1 MSPLVPAADREQL
14 SRVRASLA
22 QDGLDLAMIGRD
34 REQLSVYAAAV
45 ATGLAEQGG
54 WHVEKLDPSRLET
67 LLADL
72 VLARFDGALQSF
84 TEHAATART
93 RSPRTYLVFIPNAQ
107 DLSAAELRH
116 LLRLMRGTGHS
127 ALRVV
132 TLFTGSA
139 SSCEQKLS
147 ALGAK
152 VARWYLDEAPG
163 DEADDDLVLS
173 AGERGASKPTASKHT
188 ASKHTASERAPSK
201 RTSSKRAVQRHAHYR
216 QRRTVGAGLIT
227 YGSLMLAL
235 MAGPALWPGADQLAR
250 LLPLP
255 ASSDTSSSLA
265 GVPVFMPATV
275 NGNYEIQLP
284 AAGLPDS
291 PVSQTANDA
300 LYSGTDA
307 APSVQTAP
315 AASTLGTTASSE
327 LSPTD
332 SAKPA
337 GVPDQ

>member
-34 REQLSVYAAAV
+34 RDQLSMHAAAV

-72 VLARFDGALQSF
+72 VLARFDGALQSL

-93 RSPRTYLVFIPNAQ
+93 RSPRAYLVFIPNAQ

-147 ALGAK
+147 ALGPK
-152 VARWYLDEAPG
+152 VARWYLDEAPA
-163 DEADDDLVLS
+163 DEADDDDLVLS

-188 ASKHTASERAPSK
+188 SSERAPSK

-275 NGNYEIQLP
+275 NGNYEIKLP
-284 AAGLPDS
+284 ATGLPDS
-291 PVSQTANDA
+291 STSQTGNET
-300 LYSGTDA
+300 LYSATDA
-307 APSVQTAP
+307 APSAQTAP
-315 AASTLGTTASSE
+315 NASTLGTTASSE
-327 LSPTD
+327 LSPAD

>member
-34 REQLSVYAAAV
+34 RDQLSIYAAAV

-72 VLARFDGALQSF
+72 VLARFDGALQSL

-147 ALGAK
+147 ALGPK

-188 ASKHTASERAPSK
+188 ASERAPSK
-201 RTSSKRAVQRHAHYR
+201 RTSSKRAEQRHAHYR

-265 GVPVFMPATV
+265 GVPVFMPATA
-275 NGNYEIQLP
+275 NGNYEIKLP
-284 AAGLPDS
+284 ATGLPDS
-291 PVSQTANDA
+291 PISQTANDA

-307 APSVQTAP
+307 APSAQTAP
-315 AASTLGTTASSE
+315 ATSTLGTTASSE

>member
-34 REQLSVYAAAV
+34 RDQLSMYAAAV

-72 VLARFDGALQSF
+72 VLARFDGALQSL
-84 TEHAATART
+84 TEHAVAART
-93 RSPRTYLVFIPNAQ
+93 RSPRVYLVFIPNAQ

-116 LLRLMRGTGHS
+116 LLRLMRGIGHS

-147 ALGAK
+147 ALGPK

-173 AGERGASKPTASKHT
+173 AGERGASKPT

-265 GVPVFMPATV
+265 GVPVFMPATA
-275 NGNYEIQLP
+275 NGNYEIKLP

-291 PVSQTANDA
+291 PISQTAHDA
-300 LYSGTDA
+300 LYSATDA
-307 APSVQTAP
+307 APSAQTAP
-315 AASTLGTTASSE
+315 NASTLGTTASSE

-332 SAKPA
+332 PAKPA

>member
-34 REQLSVYAAAV
+34 RDQLSIYAAAV

-72 VLARFDGALQSF
+72 VLARFDGALQSL
-84 TEHAATART
+84 TEHAVTPRT
-93 RSPRTYLVFIPNAQ
+93 RSPRAYLVFIPNAQ

-116 LLRLMRGTGHS
+116 LLRLMRGIGHS

-147 ALGAK
+147 ALGPK

-173 AGERGASKPTASKHT
+173 AGERGASKPT

-250 LLPLP
+250 LLPFP

-315 AASTLGTTASSE
+315 AASMLGTTASSE

>member
-72 VLARFDGALQSF
+72 VLARFDGALQSL
-84 TEHAATART
+84 TEHAVTPRT
-93 RSPRTYLVFIPNAQ
+93 RSPRAYLVFIPNAQ

-147 ALGAK
+147 ALGPK

-188 ASKHTASERAPSK
+188 ASERAPSK
-201 RTSSKRAVQRHAHYR
+201 RTSSKRAEQRHAHYR
-216 QRRTVGAGLIT
+216 HRRTVGAGLIT

-250 LLPLP
+250 LLPFP

-265 GVPVFMPATV
+265 GVPVFMPATA
-275 NGNYEIQLP
+275 NGNYEIKLP
-284 AAGLPDS
+284 ATGLPDS
-291 PVSQTANDA
+291 PISQTANDA

-307 APSVQTAP
+307 APSAQTAP
-315 AASTLGTTASSE
+315 ATSTLGTTASSE

>member
-34 REQLSVYAAAV
+34 RDQLSMYAAAV

-72 VLARFDGALQSF
+72 VLARFDGALQSL
-84 TEHAATART
+84 TEHAVTPRT
-93 RSPRTYLVFIPNAQ
+93 RSPRAYLVFIPNAQ

-147 ALGAK
+147 ALGPK

-188 ASKHTASERAPSK
+188 ASERAPSK
-201 RTSSKRAVQRHAHYR
+201 RTSSKRAEQRHAHYR
-216 QRRTVGAGLIT
+216 HRRTVGAGLIT

-275 NGNYEIQLP
+275 NGNYEIKLP
-284 AAGLPDS
+284 ATGLPDS
-291 PVSQTANDA
+291 PISQTANDA

-307 APSVQTAP
+307 APSAQTAP
-315 AASTLGTTASSE
+315 ATSTLGTTASSE

>member
-22 QDGLDLAMIGRD
+22 QDGLDLAMICRD
-34 REQLSVYAAAV
+34 RDQLSMYAAAV

-54 WHVEKLDPSRLET
+54 WHVEKLDPSRIET

-72 VLARFDGALQSF
+72 VLARFDGALQSL
-84 TEHAATART
+84 TEHAVAART
-93 RSPRTYLVFIPNAQ
+93 RSPRAYLVFIPNAQ

-132 TLFTGSA
+132 TLFTGNA
-139 SSCEQKLS
+139 GNCERKLS
-147 ALGAK
+147 ALGPK

-163 DEADDDLVLS
+163 DEADDGDLVLS
-173 AGERGASKPTASKHT
+173 AGERGASKHT
-188 ASKHTASERAPSK
+188 ASKNTASERALFK
-201 RTSSKRAVQRHAHYR
+201 HTSSKRAVQRHAHYR

-227 YGSLMLAL
+227 TGSLMLAL

-255 ASSDTSSSLA
+255 ASSDTSNSLA
-265 GVPVFMPATV
+265 GVPVFMPVTV
-275 NGNYEIQLP
+275 NGNDEIKLP
-284 AAGLPDS
+284 ATGIPDS
-291 PVSQTANDA
+291 SISQIGNDTP
-300 LYSGTDA
+300 YSATDA
-307 APSVQTAP
+307 APSAQTAP
-315 AASTLGTTASSE
+315 TASTLGTTASSDY
-327 LSPTD
+327 SPTD

-337 GVPDQ
+337 GVSDQ

>member
-72 VLARFDGALQSF
+72 VLARFDGALQSL

-147 ALGAK
+147 ALGPK

-173 AGERGASKPTASKHT
+173 AGERGASK
-188 ASKHTASERAPSK
+188 HTASERAPSK
-201 RTSSKRAVQRHAHYR
+201 LTSSKRAVQRHAHYR

-275 NGNYEIQLP
+275 NGNYEIKLP
-284 AAGLPDS
+284 ATGIPDS
-291 PVSQTANDA
+291 SISQTGNET
-300 LYSGTDA
+300 LYSATDA
-307 APSVQTAP
+307 APSAQTAP

>member
-72 VLARFDGALQSF
+72 VLARFDGALQSL

-93 RSPRTYLVFIPNAQ
+93 RSPRAYLVFIPNAQ

-147 ALGAK
+147 ALGPK

-163 DEADDDLVLS
+163 DEADDDDLVLS
-173 AGERGASKPTASKHT
+173 AGERG

-250 LLPLP
+250 LLPFP

-275 NGNYEIQLP
+275 NGNYEIKLP
-284 AAGLPDS
+284 ATGLPDS
-291 PVSQTANDA
+291 SISQTANDA

-307 APSVQTAP
+307 APSAQTAP

>member
-34 REQLSVYAAAV
+34 RDQLSIYAAAV

-72 VLARFDGALQSF
+72 VLARFDGALQSL
-84 TEHAATART
+84 TEHAVTART
-93 RSPRTYLVFIPNAQ
+93 RSPRAYLVFIPNAQ

-147 ALGAK
+147 ALGPK

-163 DEADDDLVLS
+163 DKADDDDLVLS

-188 ASKHTASERAPSK
+188 ASERAPSK
-201 RTSSKRAVQRHAHYR
+201 RTSSKRAEQRHAHYR
-216 QRRTVGAGLIT
+216 HRRTVGAGLIT

-275 NGNYEIQLP
+275 NGNYEIKLP
-284 AAGLPDS
+284 ATGLPDS
-291 PVSQTANDA
+291 PISQTANDA

-307 APSVQTAP
+307 APSAQTAP
-315 AASTLGTTASSE
+315 ATSTLGTTASSE

>member
-34 REQLSVYAAAV
+34 RDQLSIYAAAV

-72 VLARFDGALQSF
+72 VLARFDGALQSL

-147 ALGAK
+147 ALGPK

-188 ASKHTASERAPSK
+188 ASERAPSK
-201 RTSSKRAVQRHAHYR
+201 RTSSKRAEQRHAHYR

-265 GVPVFMPATV
+265 GVPVFMPATA
-275 NGNYEIQLP
+275 NGNYEIKLP
-284 AAGLPDS
+284 ATGIPDS
-291 PVSQTANDA
+291 SISQTGNET
-300 LYSGTDA
+300 LYSATDA
-307 APSVQTAP
+307 APSAQTAP
-315 AASTLGTTASSE
+315 SASTLGTTASSE

>member
-1 MSPLVPAADREQL
+1 
-14 SRVRASLA
+14 
-22 QDGLDLAMIGRD
+22 
-34 REQLSVYAAAV
+34 
-45 ATGLAEQGG
+45 
-54 WHVEKLDPSRLET
+54 
-67 LLADL
+67 
-72 VLARFDGALQSF
+72 
-84 TEHAATART
+84 
-93 RSPRTYLVFIPNAQ
+93 
-107 DLSAAELRH
+107 
-116 LLRLMRGTGHS
+116 MRGIGHS

-147 ALGAK
+147 ALGPK

-173 AGERGASKPTASKHT
+173 AGERGASKPTASKPT

-250 LLPLP
+250 LLPFP

-265 GVPVFMPATV
+265 GVPVFMPATA
-275 NGNYEIQLP
+275 NGNYEIELP
-284 AAGLPDS
+284 ATGLPDS
-291 PVSQTANDA
+291 PISQTANDA

-307 APSVQTAP
+307 APSAQTAP
-315 AASTLGTTASSE
+315 ATSTLGTTASSE

>member
-34 REQLSVYAAAV
+34 RDQLSMYAAAV

-72 VLARFDGALQSF
+72 VLARFDGALQSL

-93 RSPRTYLVFIPNAQ
+93 RSPRAYLVFIPNAQ
-107 DLSAAELRH
+107 DLSATELRH

-147 ALGAK
+147 ALGPK

-173 AGERGASKPTASKHT
+173 AGERGASKPT

-265 GVPVFMPATV
+265 GVPVFMPATA
-275 NGNYEIQLP
+275 NGNYEIKLP
-284 AAGLPDS
+284 ATGIPDS
-291 PVSQTANDA
+291 SISQTGNET
-300 LYSGTDA
+300 LYSATDA
-307 APSVQTAP
+307 APSAQTAP
-315 AASTLGTTASSE
+315 NASTLGTTASSE

>member
-34 REQLSVYAAAV
+34 RDQLSIYAAAV

-72 VLARFDGALQSF
+72 VLARFDGALQSL
-84 TEHAATART
+84 TEHAVTART
-93 RSPRTYLVFIPNAQ
+93 RSPRAYLVFIPNAQ

-147 ALGAK
+147 ALGPK

-173 AGERGASKPTASKHT
+173 AGERGASKPT

-265 GVPVFMPATV
+265 GVPVFMPATA
-275 NGNYEIQLP
+275 NGNYEIKLP
-284 AAGLPDS
+284 ATGLPDS
-291 PVSQTANDA
+291 PISQTANDA

-307 APSVQTAP
+307 APSAQTAP
-315 AASTLGTTASSE
+315 ATSTLGTTASSE

>member
-34 REQLSVYAAAV
+34 RDQLSIYAAAV

-72 VLARFDGALQSF
+72 VLARFDGALQSL

-93 RSPRTYLVFIPNAQ
+93 RSPRAYLVFIPNAQ

-147 ALGAK
+147 ALGPK

-173 AGERGASKPTASKHT
+173 AGERGASK
-188 ASKHTASERAPSK
+188 HTASERAPSK
-201 RTSSKRAVQRHAHYR
+201 LTSSKRAVQRHAHYR

-265 GVPVFMPATV
+265 GVPVFMPATA
-275 NGNYEIQLP
+275 NGNYEIKLP
-284 AAGLPDS
+284 ATGLPDS
-291 PVSQTANDA
+291 PISQTANDA

-307 APSVQTAP
+307 APSAQTAP
-315 AASTLGTTASSE
+315 ATSTLGTTASSE

>member
-34 REQLSVYAAAV
+34 RDQLSMYAAAV

-72 VLARFDGALQSF
+72 VLARFDGALQSL

-93 RSPRTYLVFIPNAQ
+93 RSPRAYLVFIPNAQ
-107 DLSAAELRH
+107 DLPAAELRH

-147 ALGAK
+147 ALGPK

-173 AGERGASKPTASKHT
+173 AGERGASKPT

-275 NGNYEIQLP
+275 NGNFEIKLP
-284 AAGLPDS
+284 ATGLPDS
-291 PVSQTANDA
+291 PISQTANDA

-307 APSVQTAP
+307 APSAQTAP
-315 AASTLGTTASSE
+315 NASTLGTTASSE

>member
-34 REQLSVYAAAV
+34 RDQLSMYAAAV

-72 VLARFDGALQSF
+72 VLARFDGALQSL

-93 RSPRTYLVFIPNAQ
+93 RSPRAYLVFIPNAQ
-107 DLSAAELRH
+107 DLSATELRH

-147 ALGAK
+147 ALGPK

-173 AGERGASKPTASKHT
+173 AGERGTSKPT

-265 GVPVFMPATV
+265 GVPVFMPATA
-275 NGNYEIQLP
+275 NGNYEIKLP

-291 PVSQTANDA
+291 PISQTANDA

-307 APSVQTAP
+307 APSAQTAP
-315 AASTLGTTASSE
+315 NASTLGTTASSE

>member
-34 REQLSVYAAAV
+34 RDQLSIYAAAV

-72 VLARFDGALQSF
+72 VLARFDGALQSL
-84 TEHAATART
+84 TEHAVTPRT
-93 RSPRTYLVFIPNAQ
+93 RSPRAYLVFIPNAQ

-173 AGERGASKPTASKHT
+173 AGERGASKPTAS
-188 ASKHTASERAPSK
+188 ERAPSK

-265 GVPVFMPATV
+265 GVPVFMPATA
-275 NGNYEIQLP
+275 NGNYEIKLP
-284 AAGLPDS
+284 ATGLPDS
-291 PVSQTANDA
+291 PISQTANDA

-307 APSVQTAP
+307 APSAQTAP
-315 AASTLGTTASSE
+315 ATSTLGTTASSE

>member
-34 REQLSVYAAAV
+34 RDQLSMYAAAV

-72 VLARFDGALQSF
+72 VLARFDGALQSL

-147 ALGAK
+147 ALGPK

-173 AGERGASKPTASKHT
+173 AGERGASKPT

-265 GVPVFMPATV
+265 GVPVFMPATA
-275 NGNYEIQLP
+275 NGNCEIKLP

-291 PVSQTANDA
+291 PISQTANDA

-307 APSVQTAP
+307 APSAQTAP
-315 AASTLGTTASSE
+315 NASTLGTTASSE

>member
-34 REQLSVYAAAV
+34 RDQLSIYAAAV
-45 ATGLAEQGG
+45 ATVLAEQGG

-72 VLARFDGALQSF
+72 VLARFDGALQSL
-84 TEHAATART
+84 TEHAVTPRT
-93 RSPRTYLVFIPNAQ
+93 RSPRAYLVFIPNAQ

-147 ALGAK
+147 ALGPK

-188 ASKHTASERAPSK
+188 ASERAPSK
-201 RTSSKRAVQRHAHYR
+201 RTSSKRAEQRHAHYR
-216 QRRTVGAGLIT
+216 HRRTVGAGLIT

-265 GVPVFMPATV
+265 GVPVFMPATA
-275 NGNYEIQLP
+275 NGNYEIKLP
-284 AAGLPDS
+284 ATGLPDS
-291 PVSQTANDA
+291 PISQTANDA

-307 APSVQTAP
+307 APSAQTAP
-315 AASTLGTTASSE
+315 ATSTLGTTASSE

>member
-34 REQLSVYAAAV
+34 RDQLSMYAAAV

-72 VLARFDGALQSF
+72 VLARFDGALQSL
-84 TEHAATART
+84 TEHAVTPRT
-93 RSPRTYLVFIPNAQ
+93 RSPRAYLVFIPNAQ

-147 ALGAK
+147 ALGPK

-163 DEADDDLVLS
+163 DEADDDDLVLS
-173 AGERGASKPTASKHT
+173 AGERG

-250 LLPLP
+250 LLPFP

-275 NGNYEIQLP
+275 NGNYEIKLP
-284 AAGLPDS
+284 ATGLPDS
-291 PVSQTANDA
+291 SISQTANDA

-307 APSVQTAP
+307 APSAQTAP
-315 AASTLGTTASSE
+315 ATSTLGTTASSE

>member
-34 REQLSVYAAAV
+34 RDQLSIYAAAV
-45 ATGLAEQGG
+45 ATVLAEQGG

-72 VLARFDGALQSF
+72 VLARFDGALQSL
-84 TEHAATART
+84 TEHAVTPRT
-93 RSPRTYLVFIPNAQ
+93 RSPRAYLVFIPNAQ

-147 ALGAK
+147 ALGPK

-188 ASKHTASERAPSK
+188 ASERAPSK
-201 RTSSKRAVQRHAHYR
+201 RTSSKRAEQRHAHYR
-216 QRRTVGAGLIT
+216 HRRTVGAGLIT

-265 GVPVFMPATV
+265 GVPVFMPATA
-275 NGNYEIQLP
+275 NGNYEIKLP
-284 AAGLPDS
+284 ATELPDS
-291 PVSQTANDA
+291 PISQTANDA

-307 APSVQTAP
+307 APSAQTAP
-315 AASTLGTTASSE
+315 ATSTLGTTASSE

>member
-1 MSPLVPAADREQL
+1 MSPLVPAAAREQL

-34 REQLSVYAAAV
+34 RDQLSIYAAAV

-54 WHVEKLDPSRLET
+54 WHVEKLDPTRLET

-72 VLARFDGALQSF
+72 VLARFDGALQSL
-84 TEHAATART
+84 TEHAATPRT

-147 ALGAK
+147 ALGPK

-188 ASKHTASERAPSK
+188 ASERAPSK
-201 RTSSKRAVQRHAHYR
+201 RTSSKRAEQRHAHYR

-265 GVPVFMPATV
+265 GVPVFMPATA
-275 NGNYEIQLP
+275 NGNYEIKLP
-284 AAGLPDS
+284 ATGIPDS
-291 PVSQTANDA
+291 SISQTANNA
-300 LYSGTDA
+300 LYSVTDA
-307 APSVQTAP
+307 APSAQTAP

-332 SAKPA
+332 PAKPA

>member
-34 REQLSVYAAAV
+34 RDQLSMYAAAV

-72 VLARFDGALQSF
+72 VLARFDGALQSL

-93 RSPRTYLVFIPNAQ
+93 RSPRAYLVFIPNAQ
-107 DLSAAELRH
+107 DLPAAELRH

-173 AGERGASKPTASKHT
+173 AGERGASKPTAS
-188 ASKHTASERAPSK
+188 ERAPSK

-250 LLPLP
+250 LLPFP

-307 APSVQTAP
+307 APSAQTAP

>member
-34 REQLSVYAAAV
+34 RDQLSIYAAAV

-72 VLARFDGALQSF
+72 VLARFDGALQSL
-84 TEHAATART
+84 TEHAVTART
-93 RSPRTYLVFIPNAQ
+93 RSPRAYLVFIPNAQ

-147 ALGAK
+147 ALGPK

-188 ASKHTASERAPSK
+188 ASERAPSK
-201 RTSSKRAVQRHAHYR
+201 RTSSKRAEQRHAHYR
-216 QRRTVGAGLIT
+216 HRRTVGAGLIT

-265 GVPVFMPATV
+265 GVPVFMPATA
-275 NGNYEIQLP
+275 NGNYEIKLP
-284 AAGLPDS
+284 ATGLPDS
-291 PVSQTANDA
+291 PISQTANDA

-307 APSVQTAP
+307 APSAQTAP
-315 AASTLGTTASSE
+315 ATSTLGTTASSE

>member
-34 REQLSVYAAAV
+34 RDQLSMYAAAV

-72 VLARFDGALQSF
+72 VLARFDGALQSL
-84 TEHAATART
+84 TEHAVAART
-93 RSPRTYLVFIPNAQ
+93 RSPRVYLVFIPNAQ

-147 ALGAK
+147 ALGPK

-188 ASKHTASERAPSK
+188 ASERAPSK
-201 RTSSKRAVQRHAHYR
+201 RTSSKRAEQRHAHYR

-265 GVPVFMPATV
+265 GVPVFMPATA
-275 NGNYEIQLP
+275 NGNYEIKLP
-284 AAGLPDS
+284 ATGLPDS
-291 PVSQTANDA
+291 PISQTANDA

-307 APSVQTAP
+307 APSAQTAP
-315 AASTLGTTASSE
+315 ATSTLGTTASSE

-332 SAKPA
+332 PAKPA

>member
-1 MSPLVPAADREQL
+1 
-14 SRVRASLA
+14 
-22 QDGLDLAMIGRD
+22 MIGRD
-34 REQLSVYAAAV
+34 RDQLSIYAAAV

-72 VLARFDGALQSF
+72 VLARFDGALQSL

-93 RSPRTYLVFIPNAQ
+93 RSPRAYLVFIPNAQ

-147 ALGAK
+147 ALGPK
-152 VARWYLDEAPG
+152 VARWYLDDAPG

-173 AGERGASKPTASKHT
+173 AGERGASKPTASKPT

-201 RTSSKRAVQRHAHYR
+201 RTSSKRAEQRHAHYR
-216 QRRTVGAGLIT
+216 HRRTVGAGLIT

-265 GVPVFMPATV
+265 GVPVFMPATA
-275 NGNYEIQLP
+275 NGNYEIKLP
-284 AAGLPDS
+284 ATGLPDS
-291 PVSQTANDA
+291 PISQTANDA

-307 APSVQTAP
+307 APSAQTAP
-315 AASTLGTTASSE
+315 ATSTLGTTASSE